1 MHKTGNIRLMA
12 RMSLLVK
19 PLAPHMLL
27 AVFLGVAGFLCAIYI
42 PYFSALLISHIAIQ
56 AADFPI
62 GVFFVIMLVLAL
74 LRGILHYGEQA
85 CNHYI
90 AFKLLAI
97 LRDRVFTVLRR
108 LAPARLEGQDKGNL
122 IYLITSDIEALEVFY
137 AHTISP
143 VLIAVV
149 TSGILLIQFAKM
161 HILFFMIALL
171 GYLFC
176 GVLLPLIITKLG
188 TQEGCQSREGFG
200 RLSSY
205 VLESLRGMQD
215 VLQYRIGSQRMEEM
229 QRKSEE
235 LHDTAKRL
243 KLHEGTSSILGNA
256 VVTLFTLLM
265 LLGGCLLYL
274 QGTVS
279 FTTVLMSTVL
289 MVSSFGPVWRLPVFP
304 IIYSLPWQVRDVC
317 CSCWMKKKR
326 LKKSAEKN
334 RQSAGILKWRI

>member
-108 LAPARLEGQDKGNL
+108 LVPARLEGQDKGNL

-205 VLESLRGMQD
+205 VLESLRGMQ
-215 VLQYRIGSQRMEEM
+215 
-229 QRKSEE
+229 
-235 LHDTAKRL
+235 
-243 KLHEGTSSILGNA
+243 
-256 VVTLFTLLM
+256 LLR
-265 LLGGCLLYL
+265 YL
-274 QGTVS
+274 P
-279 FTTVLMSTVL
+279 FLCC
-289 MVSSFGPVWRLPVFP
+289 WAA
-304 IIYSLPWQVRDVC
+304 VC
-317 CSCWMKKKR
+317 CICR
-326 LKKSAEKN
+326 G
-334 RQSAGILKWRI
+334 R

>member
-62 GVFFVIMLVLAL
+62 GVFFVIMLVLAF

-122 IYLITSDIEALEVFY
+122 IYLITSDIEALEVF
-137 AHTISP
+137 
-143 VLIAVV
+143 
-149 TSGILLIQFAKM
+149 
-161 HILFFMIALL
+161 
-171 GYLFC
+171 
-176 GVLLPLIITKLG
+176 
-188 TQEGCQSREGFG
+188 
-200 RLSSY
+200 
-205 VLESLRGMQD
+205 
-215 VLQYRIGSQRMEEM
+215 
-229 QRKSEE
+229 
-235 LHDTAKRL
+235 
-243 KLHEGTSSILGNA
+243 
-256 VVTLFTLLM
+256 
-265 LLGGCLLYL
+265 
-274 QGTVS
+274 
-279 FTTVLMSTVL
+279 
-289 MVSSFGPVWRLPVFP
+289 
-304 IIYSLPWQVRDVC
+304 
-317 CSCWMKKKR
+317 
-326 LKKSAEKN
+326 
-334 RQSAGILKWRI
+334 